1 VRTKDNQRQAPATV
15 KDGAT
20 ERPKKRA
27 QDSGSVVNADAGRKR
42 GTTASQTKTT
52 RRLNQTVKQNA
63 DEQMAGGK
71 KAVERWEN
79 EGGAT
84 KRAKKGRQK

>member
-1 VRTKDNQRQAPATV
+1 MKSKDDRRQAPAV
-15 KDGAT
+15 AVDGA
-20 ERPKKRA
+20 EGKPEKRTR
-27 QDSGSVVNADAGRKR
+27 DSGPATGAGRRR

-52 RRLNQTVKQNA
+52 RRLDPTVKRHA

-84 KRAKKGRQK
+84 RRAKKGGQK